1 MMVGIFQFKRL
12 MIASLVSLCFGIELA
27 AMDTSAEEEG
37 GVDASKKNRYDLPS
51 TPRDITYLQ
60 YELRVLSRDYCGPEW
75 IKGMLSNLLHS
86 HPYPQERKEIFK
98 NIVAIGSSKLV
109 NLTLE
114 QGLFLVDFLWIL
126 NEAQGTQLCAQLLA
140 FASGKK
146 YNIHSMI
153 KAWPEYII
161 KLKRHSIVLC

>member
-1 MMVGIFQFKRL
+1 

-27 AMDTSAEEEG
+27 AMATSAGAEG
-37 GVDASKKNRYDLPS
+37 SLDASEKNRYDLPS
-51 TPRDITYLQ
+51 ESRDITYLKYDLDFLNQ
-60 YELRVLSRDYCGPEW
+60 NCCGKEW